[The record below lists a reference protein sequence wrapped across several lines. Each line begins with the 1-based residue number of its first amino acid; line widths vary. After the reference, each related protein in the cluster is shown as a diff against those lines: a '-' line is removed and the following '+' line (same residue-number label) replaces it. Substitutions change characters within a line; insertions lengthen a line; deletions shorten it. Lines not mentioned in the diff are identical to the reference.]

1 MNTPTDIEPTAPPAQ
16 GLAVVLAAGAGSRMG
31 HRPKGLLHINGQ
43 TLIQRTLALLRGAGI
58 EDVVVVLGEH
68 HDALAPL
75 LQSLGVATVF
85 NPQAMALGITSSQ
98 RLGLA
103 QMQASHPWVLMALAD
118 QPLLQASD
126 VRALIDAFENR
137 PPGVQ
142 ALYPQVHGQPGN
154 PVLFSRTAVAEM
166 LSSPS
171 DKACK
176 AWRHAQSARVLA
188 WPSDQRGYVTDLDT
202 PQDIEKLQQE
212 TGWTC
217 TWPTGS

>member
-1 MNTPTDIEPTAPPAQ
+1 
-16 GLAVVLAAGAGSRMG
+16 
-31 HRPKGLLHINGQ
+31 LLHINGQ
-43 TLIQRTLALLRGAGI
+43 ALIQRTLAHLRGAGI
-58 EDVVVVLGEH
+58 QDVVVVVGEH

-85 NPQAMALGITSSQ
+85 NPQAMALGIASSQ

-103 QMQASHPWVLMALAD
+103 QMQGSHPWVMMALAD

-137 PPGVQ
+137 PPGMQ
-142 ALYPQVHGQPGN
+142 ALYPQVNGQPGN
-154 PVLFSRTAVAEM
+154 PVLFSRTAVTEI
-166 LSSPS
+166 LSTPS
-171 DKACK
+171 DMACK
-176 AWRHAQSARVLA
+176 AWRQAQSARVLA
-188 WPSDQRGYVTDLDT
+188 WPSNHLGYVTDLDT
-202 PQDIEKLQQE
+202 PQDIEKLQLE